1 MNTYMWDSPFTSE
14 HIRKLETGLG
24 VHVLSPVSKTL
35 ACGDVGTGAMAEP
48 RSIANAIHYSIFG

>member
-14 HIRKLETGLG
+14 HIHKLETELG
-24 VHVLSPVSKTL
+24 VHVFSPVSKTL

-48 RSIANAIHYSIFG
+48 TSIANAIHYSIFG